1 MQDLIAVLIIFI
13 FGASSIGMINLIERL
28 KE

>member
-1 MQDLIAVLIIFI
+1 MQDLISVLIIFV
-13 FGASSIGMINLIERL
+13 FGASSIGMIYLIERL